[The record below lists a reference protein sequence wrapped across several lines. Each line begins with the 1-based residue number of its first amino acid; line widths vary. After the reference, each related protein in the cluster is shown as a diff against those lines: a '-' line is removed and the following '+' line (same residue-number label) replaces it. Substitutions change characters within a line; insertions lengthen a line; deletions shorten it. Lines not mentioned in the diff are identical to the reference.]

1 MEVAFFLFWRWLKR
15 LRFFGSGRFVLF
27 GIRRLW

>member
-1 MEVAFFLFWRWLKR
+1 MEAVLFLFWRWLKR
-15 LRFFGSGRFVLF
+15 LRFFGSDRLVLF